1 MTETGALSPADVMA
15 MTNSEGLGGNNA
27 FFWIFALLL
36 LGGMGNGGFYG
47 GGYKPQYATQGD
59 VQNSFNFSDLQDQ
72 NRDILNA
79 VNSGKTRIVIFS
91 MRSIAERLRAL
102 RLRHR
107 RNTTTSML

>member
-72 NRDILNA
+72 NRDIRNGSERCGY
-79 VNSGKTRIVIFS
+79 VTGEIRQHQCYEGCSVCSYFS
-91 MRSIAERLRAL
+91 
-102 RLRHR
+102 
-107 RNTTTSML
+107 NC